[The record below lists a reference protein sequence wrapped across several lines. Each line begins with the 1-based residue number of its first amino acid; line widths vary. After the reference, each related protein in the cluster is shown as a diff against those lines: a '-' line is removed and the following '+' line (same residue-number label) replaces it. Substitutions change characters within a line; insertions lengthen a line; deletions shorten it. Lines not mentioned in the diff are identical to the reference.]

1 MRAPR
6 ARAVGVRRAV
16 SRATGAPA
24 GARRAFA
31 RAALMLALCAVAAA
45 LPAQRR
51 ILPASQPAPP
61 PCVQVRIGRDE
72 AGRWDCVND
81 AIKTE
86 VDKVAPLDAADS
98 PGQRLAPIG
107 QGLAV
112 PAATRQRL
120 GDQYGRSIAPQRPER
135 AFPATPLSRPP
146 VR

>member
-1 MRAPR
+1 MPVPR
-6 ARAVGVRRAV
+6 AHAVVVRRAL
-16 SRATGAPA
+16 SRATGARVA
-24 GARRAFA
+24 ARGTLA
-31 RAALMLALCAVAAA
+31 RAALTLTLCGVAAA

-61 PCVQVRIGRDE
+61 PCVQVRIGHDE
-72 AGRWDCVND
+72 AGRWDCINA

-86 VDKVAPLDAADS
+86 VDKAAPVDAADS
-98 PGQRLAPIG
+98 PGERLAPIG

-120 GDQYGRSIAPQRPER
+120 GDQYGKSITPQRPER
-135 AFPATPLSRPP
+135 SFPTTPLARPP